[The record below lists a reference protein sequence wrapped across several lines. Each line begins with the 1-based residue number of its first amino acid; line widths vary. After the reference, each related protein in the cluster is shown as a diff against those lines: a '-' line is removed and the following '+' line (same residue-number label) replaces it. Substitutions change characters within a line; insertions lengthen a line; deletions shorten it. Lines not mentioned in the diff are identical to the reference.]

1 MFGIDLQDGWWW
13 AIGGA
18 IVLILEVLAPG
29 FFLMFIGGAAILTG
43 FVTIALNLGLS
54 AQLVLFVIA
63 SAVAVVAGKRYY
75 GEKGVDNLATGI
87 NNPASRFAGKSG
99 TVIDPVD
106 AHGGRVRIGDGE
118 WIARG
123 GPAAAGERV
132 LVVDVDGSCLIVAK
146 EQATAVEE

>member
-1 MFGIDLQDGWWW
+1 MFGFDLHDGWWW

-43 FVTIALNLGLS
+43 MVALALDLS
-54 AQLVLFVIA
+54 LAAQLILFVIA
-63 SAVAVVAGKRYY
+63 SAVAVIAGKRYY
-75 GEKGVDNLATGI
+75 GEKGVDNLASGI
-87 NNPASRFAGKSG
+87 NNPSKRLHGRSA

-106 AHGGRVRIGDGE
+106 AHGGRVKLGDSE

-132 LVVDVDGSCLIVAK
+132 LVVEVDGSCLV
-146 EQATAVEE
+146 VERETPLAS